1 MLTEACGKRAKGWF
15 LGAVTIGAFAGFS
28 GMMATAMADGS
39 YTRSVTIK
47 RNVDDV
53 WAALVTK
60 SIVDTYYFLPV
71 SADITAA
78 DQSIYY
84 GTSDQQLITGK
95 VLELQSPST
104 FKHSFKFAGENQ
116 ANSIVTYSL
125 KAQDNATKLTV
136 THEGY
141 EMDTQSYADIA
152 GGWPIILDGMKSK
165 LESN

>member
-1 MLTEACGKRAKGWF
+1 MLTEVGGKRDSGSF
-15 LGAVTIGAFAGFS
+15 LIAVAISALAGFS
-28 GMMATAMADGS
+28 GMMEKALADSS
-39 YTRSVTIK
+39 YTRSVTIN
-47 RNVDDV
+47 RSVDDV

-71 SADITAA
+71 SGDITAA
-78 DQSIYY
+78 EQAIYY
-84 GTSDQQLITGK
+84 GTKDQQLISGK
-95 VLELQSPST
+95 VLELQSPSI
-104 FKHSFKFAGENQ
+104 FKHSFKFAGDDQ

-125 KAQDNATKLTV
+125 EAKENATKLTL

-165 LESN
+165 LESK

>member
-1 MLTEACGKRAKGWF
+1 MLAELYGERARGSF
-15 LGAVTIGAFAGFS
+15 LIAALISALAGFS
-28 GMMATAMADGS
+28 GMMEKALADSS
-39 YTRSVTIK
+39 YTRSVTIN
-47 RNVDDV
+47 RSVDDV

-71 SADITAA
+71 SGDITAA
-78 DQSIYY
+78 DQVIYY
-84 GTSDQQLITGK
+84 GTKDQQLITGK

-104 FKHSFKFAGENQ
+104 FKHSFKFAGDDQ
-116 ANSIVTYSL
+116 AGSVVTYSL
-125 KAQDNATKLTV
+125 ETHDNATKLTL
-136 THEGY
+136 THVGY